1 MEFNDSFAKAHVD
14 KWTKAWNEHNLKQII
29 SLYSDNIEFHS
40 PKIKVVY
47 PNRNSATITN
57 KKDLEEYFSLGLSK
71 FSGLQFTP
79 VDYFIKDDKVIFE
92 YYGAPDN
99 KIQWSVIEKFEF
111 NGNGLIT
118 KSSVYY
124 GAEDSVMEY

>member
-1 MEFNDSFAKAHVD
+1 MEFNDSFAKVHID
-14 KWTKAWNEHNLKQII
+14 KWTKAWNEHNLKQIL
-29 SLYSDNIEFHS
+29 SLYSDNIVFHS
-40 PKIKVVY
+40 PKVKVVY

-57 KKDLEEYFSLGLSK
+57 KKDLKEYFSLGLRK

-79 VDYFIKDDKVIFE
+79 VDYFIKDQKVIFE
-92 YYGAPDN
+92 YHGTPDN

-111 NGNGLIT
+111 NGDELIT

-124 GAEDSVMEY
+124 DTEDSVMEY